1 MRPAILL
8 SLAVPAVLVS
18 VGADAQLPF
27 SGIGTPVSEAYRKNF
42 ESCDKTDRFGTVQF
56 PIKKP
61 NGTIRWFGCK
71 SDPSRLARLD
81 GVAAA
86 GGAPRAVVF
95 VAKLAHDRDG
105 SPSVCSGA
113 AGPTDQCGTSLM
125 LNPTAKHKCVIHTGS
140 GKQCVPVNAEEVPYV
155 VIPVAAP
162 PGIDAREFRTRT
174 GLDFGDYGVV
184 IANGR
189 TIPVIVAD
197 GGPAYKIGEGS
208 TALLRALSSDGKPR
222 TIAANVSY
230 ILFPGSREPLA
241 TLSPDDLASHVSA
254 KAMSLFAAFKA
265 AHP

>member
-1 MRPAILL
+1 M
-8 SLAVPAVLVS
+8 LVS
-18 VGADAQLPF
+18 VAADAQLPF
-27 SGIGTPVSEAYRKNF
+27 SGIGASVSEAYRKKF
-42 ESCDKTDRFGTVQF
+42 EGCDKTDRFGTVKF
-56 PIKKP
+56 PIRRA
-61 NGTIRWFGCK
+61 NGTIRFFGCK
-71 SDPSRLARLD
+71 SDPSRLTRLD
-81 GVAAA
+81 GVPPAGAA
-86 GGAPRAVVF
+86 PKAVLF

-125 LNPTAKHKCVIHTGS
+125 LNPTAKHPCLIHTGS

-155 VIPVAAP
+155 VIPTAAP
-162 PGIDAREFRTRT
+162 PGIDAHEFRTRT
-174 GLDFGDYGVV
+174 GLGFGDYGVV

-230 ILFPGSREPLA
+230 ILFPGSREPVA
-241 TLSPDDLASHVSA
+241 ALSPDNLASHVSA